1 MLTGRFE
8 DAGERTP
15 EQLRAD
21 YEAAIAAAIDGVDPA
36 TAAERAGVDAAT
48 VEALLDGDS
57 PELELTDAAALLAMG
72 EEYPDADTVV
82 AEARDVLLLGMTTA
96 VMDVDA
102 LSSAIGGEIAP
113 KLIQQKVEGRH
124 PITLAEYA
132 TLHHAI
138 EAHKR

>member
-8 DAGERTP
+8 DAGELTP
-15 EQLRAD
+15 DQLRAD
-21 YEAAIAAAIDGVDPA
+21 YEAAIADAIDGADTG

-48 VEALLDGDS
+48 VEAVLDGEAHDV
-57 PELELTDAAALLAMG
+57 ELTDAAELLALG
-72 EEYPDADTVV
+72 GEYPDADTVV